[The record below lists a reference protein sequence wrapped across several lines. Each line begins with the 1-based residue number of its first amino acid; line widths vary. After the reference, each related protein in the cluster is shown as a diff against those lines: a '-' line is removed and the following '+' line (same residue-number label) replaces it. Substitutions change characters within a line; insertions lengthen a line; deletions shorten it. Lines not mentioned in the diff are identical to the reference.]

1 MSGPVRAPERSGP
14 EPGAA
19 AAACGPATTLDPRGA
34 PASGG
39 APGTASAAAAGAKAG
54 ATSGTAPRAAA
65 PVADATAS
73 AQSNAASWLRH
84 KERSSLVM
92 LRIMSWLSLRL
103 GRRLSRLVLYGI
115 AAYFVCFAP
124 SARRASRAYL
134 QRVLPRPPTPWD
146 GFKHVLA
153 FASTI
158 HDRVYL
164 INDRFDLFDF
174 SAEGEA
180 PMRAVLAKQRGAF
193 LIGAH
198 LGSFEALAA
207 VGRRMT
213 GARAAMLMFEENARK
228 INQTLAAI
236 NPRASADIIGMGNVD
251 SMLNVRQ
258 RLDEGGM
265 VGMLADRT
273 PGREATVVLPFLGG
287 QAAFPIGPFR
297 LAALMGR
304 PVVFMAGIY
313 EGGNRYRSHFEL
325 IADFGELEAGQ
336 RSAAIH
342 AAIARYAQILERH
355 CRATP
360 YNWFNFFDFW
370 APPASQGSA

>member
-1 MSGPVRAPERSGP
+1 MTRPDH
-14 EPGAA
+14 
-19 AAACGPATTLDPRGA
+19 TPRT
-34 PASGG
+34 PRASGRG
-39 APGTASAAAAGAKAG
+39 PDTPPTA
-54 ATSGTAPRAAA
+54 RAAA
-65 PVADATAS
+65 
-73 AQSNAASWLRH
+73 WLQH
-84 KERSSLVM
+84 KERSSLLM

-103 GRRLSRLVLYGI
+103 GRRVSRLVLYGI

-124 SARRASRAYL
+124 AARRASRDYL
-134 QRVLPRPPTPWD
+134 ARVLPHKPTPLD
-146 GFKHVLA
+146 GFKQVLA

-164 INDRFDLFDF
+164 INDRFELFRF
-174 SAEGEA
+174 RAEGEA
-180 PMRAVLAKQRGAF
+180 PMRAVLAKKRGAF

-198 LGSFEALAA
+198 LGSFEALSA

-213 GARAAMLMFEENARK
+213 GQRAAMLMFEENARK

-236 NPRASADIIGMGNVD
+236 NPRATADIIGMGSVD

-273 PGREATVVLPFLGG
+273 PGDEATLLLPFLGG
-287 QAAFPIGPFR
+287 HAAFPIGPFR
-297 LAALMGR
+297 LAALMAR

-313 EGGNRYRSHFEL
+313 EGGNRYCSHFEL
-325 IADFGELEAGQ
+325 IADFSDLGDASAAQ
-336 RSAAIH
+336 RTAAIH
-342 AAIARYAQILERH
+342 AAIARYAAILEKH
-355 CRATP
+355 CRAAP

-370 APPASQGSA
+370 SPAATLAQVHRAAAPPQGKA